1 MMPKAAAISVP
12 RSGFFA
18 ELQSLRGLA
27 ACAVLMGHAANM
39 YDQPQ
44 AFYTAAWVFNGRGAV
59 VLFFVLSGYVLTRS
73 LRNDPFTS
81 ESVLSFYVRRVARI
95 YPAIWV
101 VSTLSLVYL
110 FALHPLIP
118 VPDAS
123 AFFLSRYRPDRM
135 NLLYVGASYAGLSPF
150 LMPQLWSITI
160 EIVASM
166 AMPLMAHAAYHRV
179 RLFHGLGAATLILC
193 FMGQWTLYGVSFF
206 AGTWLARNTK
216 WQQKCFSVF
225 GKSSTRAATAVGLL
239 FPFTQFLPFSY
250 SSPVAALI
258 ETGLSTLL
266 IGFVVYSDCNLEL
279 LRFRSFVFLGD
290 ISYSLYLVHFLVA
303 SFLLKIFAVT
313 GIMAR
318 LGFAGISKSLL
329 LIGATLVVCIPLS
342 WLLYSVV
349 EVPGIR
355 AGRRLSSDFSRQQ
368 QAVIG

>member
-1 MMPKAAAISVP
+1 MPKAATISVP
-12 RSGFFA
+12 TNGFFV

-27 ACAVLMGHAANM
+27 AGAVLMGHAANM

-73 LRNDPFTS
+73 LRSDPFTS
-81 ESVLSFYVRRVARI
+81 ESVLSFYIRRAARI

-110 FALHPLIP
+110 LALHPLIP

-160 EIVASM
+160 EIAASM

-179 RLFHGLGAATLILC
+179 RLFHGLGAGALILC
-193 FMGQWTLYGVSFF
+193 FMGQWTLYGISFF
-206 AGTWLARNTK
+206 AGAWLARNTK
-216 WQQKCFSVF
+216 SQQKCFMAF
-225 GKSSTRAATAVGLL
+225 GKSSTGIAIGVAIL
-239 FPFTQFLPFSY
+239 FPFTQFLPLPY
-250 SSPVAALI
+250 MSPVAALI

-266 IGFVVYSDCNLEL
+266 IGLIVYSDCNLEL
-279 LRFRSFVFLGD
+279 LRVRLLVFLGD

-303 SFLLKIFAVT
+303 SFLLKIFSVT
-313 GIMAR
+313 GIMPR
-318 LGFAGISKSLL
+318 LGFTGISKSLI
-329 LIGATLVVCIPLS
+329 LIGATLLVCIPLS
-342 WLLYSVV
+342 WLLYSFV
-349 EVPGIR
+349 EVPGII
-355 AGRRLSSDFSRQQ
+355 AGRRLFPDFSRRR
-368 QAVIG
+368 QAVMG